1 MIVSFASFKGGVGK
15 TTTAVHLA
23 AVLGKSV
30 LLIDG
35 DPNNSAASWHE
46 RSAGRLPF
54 DLKLASESFDSENY
68 KYNIIDTPARPN
80 SAELKTI
87 SEGSDLVVLPSFP
100 DTLSLDALVRI
111 VNSFND
117 LKIDNYRVLLTQT
130 LGSAAARDAKL
141 LLDDLGIKFFKTE
154 IRRRAAYGRAATAG
168 VTVSDLRGG
177 SDPWNDILSLK
188 KEVLKYAK

>member
-23 AVLGKSV
+23 AALAKPV

-35 DPNNSAASWHE
+35 DPNNSAAGWHE
-46 RSAGRLPF
+46 RSVARLPF
-54 DLKLASESFDSENY
+54 DLKLASDSFDSENY
-68 KYNIIDTPARPN
+68 KYIIIDTPARPN

-130 LGSAAARDAKL
+130 LGAVAARDAKL

-154 IRRRAAYGRAATAG
+154 IRRRAVYGRAATAG
-168 VTVSDLRGG
+168 VTVNDLRDG
-177 SDPWNDILSLK
+177 SEPWNDILNLK

>member
-1 MIVSFASFKGGVGK
+1 MIISFASFKGGVGK

-23 AVLGKSV
+23 AALGRGV

-35 DPNNSAASWHE
+35 DPNNSAAGWRE
-46 RSAGRLPF
+46 RSAGQLPF
-54 DLKLASESFDSENY
+54 DLNLASERFNSENY
-68 KYNIIDTPARPN
+68 KYIIIDTPARPT
-80 SAELKTI
+80 SAELRTI
-87 SEGSDLVVLPSFP
+87 SENSDLVVLPSFP
-100 DTLSLDALVRI
+100 DTLSLDALLRV

-130 LGSAAARDAKL
+130 LGAVAARDAKL
-141 LLDDLGIKFFKTE
+141 LLDDLGIKFFRTE

-168 VTVSDLRGG
+168 VTVNELRDG

-188 KEVLKYAK
+188 REILRYAK